1 MSAPW
6 QPLLDWWFG
15 SAESPAEAAK
25 AKNALW
31 FGKKK
36 SQDTDA
42 QHRFGGLVQQAL
54 DGKLSEWTA
63 TPQGWLALVLLL
75 DQLPRMI
82 FRDTPQS
89 YSGDKRAQELVNHGL
104 KLERDLAL
112 TPLQRTFIYL
122 VLEHT
127 ESLDAQDEAI
137 RRFANLLPLL
147 PATDREYFT
156 QTLEY
161 AKKHRVVIER
171 FGRFPHRNEVLGRES
186 TEAEVEFL
194 KGPGSRF

>member
-6 QPLLDWWFG
+6 RPLLDWWFG
-15 SAESPAEAAK
+15 SAESPDEVAK
-25 AKNALW
+25 AKNKLW

-42 QHRFGGLVQQAL
+42 LNRFGGLVEQAL
-54 DGKLSEWTA
+54 KGELSEWTE

-82 FRDTPQS
+82 FRDTPKS
-89 YSGDKRAQELVNHGL
+89 FSGDKRAQALVNHGL

-127 ESLDAQDEAI
+127 ENLAAQDEAI
-137 RRFANLLPLL
+137 QRFSDLLPLL
-147 PATDREYFT
+147 PATDREYFN
-156 QTLEY
+156 QTLDY
-161 AKKHRVVIER
+161 ARKHRVVIER
-171 FGRFPHRNEVLGRES
+171 FGRYPHRNEVLGRES
-186 TEAEVEFL
+186 TAEEVEFL
-194 KGPGSRF
+194 KERGSRF

>member
-6 QPLLDWWFG
+6 LPLLEWWFG
-15 SAESPAEAAK
+15 SAESPSEIAR

-42 QHRFGGLVQQAL
+42 AHRFGGLVEQAL
-54 DGKLSEWTA
+54 KGGLSDWTS

-82 FRDTPQS
+82 FRDTPDAFA
-89 YSGDKRAQELVNHGL
+89 GDSRAQTLVKHGL
-104 KLERDLAL
+104 KLHRDQAL
-112 TPLQRTFIYL
+112 TPIQRTFIYL
-122 VLEHT
+122 VLEHS
-127 ESLDAQDEAI
+127 ENLADQDEAI
-137 RRFANLLPLL
+137 QRFAALLPLL
-147 PATDREYFT
+147 PATDRDYFK
-156 QTLEY
+156 QNLDY
-161 AKKHRVVIER
+161 ARKHQVVIKR

-186 TEAEVEFL
+186 TDEEIEFL
-194 KGPGSRF
+194 KERGSRF